1 MIFEIYCD
9 ESGLEAINDKS
20 AHKYCA
26 IGGIWIPEQYRP
38 ILKEKINS
46 IKHEYNIYGELKWN
60 KVSPFTIQCYKDVID
75 YFFSTPRIRFRAIII
90 ESSKI
95 DNNVF
100 NNGDAEL
107 GFYKFYYQLINHWI
121 TENNEYRIFLDHKI
135 NANKDRVNELGK
147 ILQNSNIN
155 ANVKYAQAIHSHE
168 SVAIQ
173 LADILTGIVFA
184 KFNKKTTSPAKLELI
199 ELVEKHL
206 CKEIQETRRLE
217 EKFNVFN
224 INLRKGW

>member
-1 MIFEIYCD
+1 MNFEIYCD

-38 ILKEKINS
+38 ILKEKLNS

-60 KVSPFTIQCYKDVID
+60 KVSPLTIQCYKDVID

-95 DNNVF
+95 DNNVY

-107 GFYKFYYQLINHWI
+107 GFYKFYYQLINRWI

-155 ANVKYAQAIHSHE
+155 ADVKYAQAIHSHE

>member
-1 MIFEIYCD
+1 MEFEIYCD
-9 ESGLEAINDKS
+9 ESGLEAIKDKE

-46 IKHEYNIYGELKWN
+46 IKHKYNIYGELKWN
-60 KVSPFTIQCYKDVID
+60 KVSPLTIQCYKDVID
-75 YFFSTPRIRFRAIII
+75 YFFSASRIRFRAIII

-100 NNGDAEL
+100 NHGDAEL

-121 TENNEYRIFLDHKI
+121 IEGNEYRIFLDHKI
-135 NANKDRVNELGK
+135 NANKDRVNELGR
-147 ILQNSNIN
+147 ILKNSNID
-155 ANVKYAQAIHSHE
+155 ASIKYIQALHSHE

-173 LADILTGIVFA
+173 LADILTGVVFA
-184 KFNKKTTSPAKLELI
+184 KFNKTITSEAKLELI
-199 ELVEKHL
+199 ELVEKYL
-206 CKEIQETRRLE
+206 CREIKETRRLE

>member
-1 MIFEIYCD
+1 MNFEIYCD

-26 IGGIWIPEQYRP
+26 IGGIWIPEQYRL
-38 ILKEKINS
+38 ILKEKLNS

-60 KVSPFTIQCYKDVID
+60 KVSPLTIQCYKDVID

-95 DNNVF
+95 DNNVY